1 MQHKVA
7 DKLEF
12 LTREFHQTVC
22 AHQIYTIILSLSLAT
37 TVHEIAHKLSTH
49 MRDAIENMEKS
60 SSHFTLAQ
68 KQITYEQE
76 LRQCRLLLSFTSRA
90 KSSKN

>member
-1 MQHKVA
+1 MEFQHLNKCNTR
-7 DKLEF
+7 

-22 AHQIYTIILSLSLAT
+22 AHQIYTIIVSLSLAT
-37 TVHEIAHKLSTH
+37 TINEIADKLSTH
-49 MRDAIENMEKS
+49 MRDAIENV
-60 SSHFTLAQ
+60 Q